1 MNQGVAAG
9 QQTAATGVDPVPPAA
24 LRTGTRGGARH
35 PTPRWCRADSNDPGS
50 NTAVPSGEVG
60 RVRPDSGFRPALQS
74 WSRHH
79 LTRAVHQR
87 QDGCQFAQQG
97 HDEPLGQTR
106 GSRVGP
112 AFEQDLPR
120 EGLRLKVP
128 MGRMLDSTGVRDLIE
143 KPRLIGAVRSHR
155 RGGGPLS
162 LKP

>member
-1 MNQGVAAG
+1 MKKGVATEK
-9 QQTAATGVDPVPPAA
+9 QTAATGVDPAPPAA
-24 LRTGTRGGARH
+24 LRTGTRRRARH
-35 PTPRWCRADSNDPGS
+35 PTPRWGRDDSNDPGS
-50 NTAVPSGEVG
+50 NTAVPSGEVR

-74 WSRHH
+74 RSRHH
-79 LTRAVHQR
+79 RTRAVHQG

-97 HDEPLGQTR
+97 HHEPLGQTR

-143 KPRLIGAVRSHR
+143 KPRLTEAVRSHR

-162 LKP
+162 IKQ